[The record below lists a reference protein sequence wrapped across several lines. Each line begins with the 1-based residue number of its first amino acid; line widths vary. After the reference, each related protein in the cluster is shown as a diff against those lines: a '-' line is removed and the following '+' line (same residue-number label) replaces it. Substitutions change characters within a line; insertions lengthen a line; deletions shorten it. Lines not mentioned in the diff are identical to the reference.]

1 MVSKWT
7 KVQLPNVLIDQKS
20 AIKIGPFGSQL
31 KKELLQKRG
40 DYRVYGQEN
49 VYKNDFSF
57 GDRYLSKEKYEDLKS
72 SEICPNDIVI
82 STMGTI
88 GHCSIVPSNILPGI
102 MDSHLIR
109 LRLDY
114 KKIDYQ
120 FFKYILQSE
129 GIQNQ
134 IKKMSVGGIM
144 DGLSTSIIKQIEI
157 SYPSINEQKKIAESL
172 SDIDKLIDSLSE
184 LIKKKLLIKEG
195 VTEEIF
201 SGKRRLQGFWKK
213 WPENTIEELCYL
225 VTKQTGFDYSAKIK
239 PSLVK
244 SKKEDNIPF
253 IQNKD
258 FEGKRINFLTD
269 FYIQIEVAKEFP
281 QILLDEP
288 SLLISISGR
297 IGNVGMF
304 TDKRLAF
311 IGGAVGVA
319 KFKQKKYIE
328 WVMRY
333 LRSNEGQ
340 KKIIINEKTGAQS
353 NITVEDIRKIT
364 IPIPSIEEQEA
375 IIAILSDIDEEIF
388 KLEENLEKYKK
399 IKQGMM
405 KQLLTGKIRLA

>member
-1 MVSKWT
+1 MVDKWK
-7 KVQLPNVLIDQKS
+7 KVKLCEIADVKGGKRLPIGDKLLKEPTDHPYIRVTDMKMGGIKTTDIHFISEDVFRKIKKYVIYSDDIFISVAGSLGIVGIVPVKLNGANLTENADRLTN
-20 AIKIGPFGSQL
+20 IKID
-31 KKELLQKRG
+31 R
-40 DYRVYGQEN
+40 DYLCY
-49 VYKNDFSF
+49 Y
-57 GDRYLSKEKYEDLKS
+57 
-72 SEICPNDIVI
+72 
-82 STMGTI
+82 
-88 GHCSIVPSNILPGI
+88 
-102 MDSHLIR
+102 
-109 LRLDY
+109 
-114 KKIDYQ
+114 
-120 FFKYILQSE
+120 LQSDKIQCD
-129 GIQNQ
+129 IQNA
-134 IKKMSVGGIM
+134 STVGAQPKLA
-144 DGLSTSIIKQIEI
+144 LSRIQQFDILVPKSIE
-157 SYPSINEQKKIAESL
+157 EQKKIVCVL
-172 SDIDKLIDSLSE
+172 SDITDLINSTSK

-269 FYIQIEVAKEFP
+269 FYIPIEVAKKFP

-333 LRSNEGQ
+333 LQSSEGQ
-340 KKIIINEKTGAQS
+340 KKIVINEKTGAQS

-375 IIAILSDIDEEIF
+375 IIAILSDMDEEIF
-388 KLEENLEKYKK
+388 KLEEKLEKYKK

-405 KQLLTGKIRLA
+405 EQLLTGKIRLA